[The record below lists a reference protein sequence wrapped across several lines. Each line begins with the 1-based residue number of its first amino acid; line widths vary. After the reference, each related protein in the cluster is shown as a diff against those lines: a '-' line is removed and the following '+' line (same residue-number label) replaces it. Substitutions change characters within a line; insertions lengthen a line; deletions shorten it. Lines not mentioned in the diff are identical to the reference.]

1 MALIE
6 RNHYRDEEPEAFPPG
21 AIPISRRPRK
31 DQGFQFR
38 NDFEP
43 VRVEIANVVMHVLME
58 DSKRP
63 RADSRRKKVVV
74 GMLLAL
80 LSIALCTSLVLLSM
94 TVAFLMA
101 KKLTWAVTAAT
112 AGLIMAGLFIVAV
125 QVFLDARRVF
135 RGLELRGRI

>member
-63 RADSRRKKVVV
+63 RADSRRTVS
-74 GMLLAL
+74 
-80 LSIALCTSLVLLSM
+80 LSRSR
-94 TVAFLMA
+94 
-101 KKLTWAVTAAT
+101 WAE
-112 AGLIMAGLFIVAV
+112 GSR
-125 QVFLDARRVF
+125 QRCQ
-135 RGLELRGRI
+135 